1 MAGYVCVS
9 FLFFVS
15 LAYSLYEN
23 LEVRKRI
30 MPITEIEL
38 PHRVKFLS
46 ILDQEGQVDDSLD
59 PQLSEETLVKLYRTM
74 LLARRFD
81 ERMLILQRQ
90 GKIGTFAPIK
100 GQEAQTGV
108 AAALTPE
115 DWIVP
120 SFRETPVEIW
130 RGKPMERVLLAYS
143 GYNEGG
149 VMPDGLNLL
158 PVSVPVG
165 SQMLHAAG
173 IGYGIKYRGQRAVI
187 ATFFGDGATS
197 EGDFHEAMNFA
208 SVYQTPV
215 IFVCQNNHWAISLP
229 RSRQTNSRT
238 LAQKAMAY
246 DMPCLQ
252 VDGNDVFAVYSAAR
266 EAAERARNGGGPTL
280 IEMLT
285 YRMAMHTT
293 ADDPKKYRTEEE
305 VQEWERRDPIARFEK
320 YLRGKEVLNE
330 RKLQSI
336 ADEVKAEIGSAE
348 RRWSELVENGID
360 SLDMFENAY
369 AELTPALRSQREM
382 LKKELEEKAAAGS
395 GEQEA

>member
-1 MAGYVCVS
+1 
-9 FLFFVS
+9 
-15 LAYSLYEN
+15 
-23 LEVRKRI
+23 
-30 MPITEIEL
+30 MPITEIDL
-38 PHRVKFLS
+38 PYRVKMLS

-59 PQLSEETLVKLYRTM
+59 PQLSGETLVKLYRAM
-74 LLARRFD
+74 LLARKFD

-120 SFRETPVEIW
+120 SFRETAVEIW
-130 RGKPMERVLLAYS
+130 RGKPMERVLLFYS

-149 VMPDGLNLL
+149 IMPDGLNLL
-158 PVSVPVG
+158 PLSVPVG
-165 SQMLHAAG
+165 SQMLHAVG

-197 EGDFHEAMNFA
+197 EGDFHEALNFA

-215 IFVCQNNHWAISLP
+215 IFICQNNHWAISLP
-229 RSRQTNSRT
+229 RSKQTNSRT
-238 LAQKAMAY
+238 LAQKAIAY

-252 VDGNDVFAVYSAAR
+252 VDGNDVLAVYSAAGQ
-266 EAAERARNGGGPTL
+266 AAERARKGGGPTL

-293 ADDPKKYRTEEE
+293 ADDPKKYRTPEE
-305 VQEWERRDPIARFEK
+305 VQEWERRDPIARLEK
-320 YLRGKEVLNE
+320 YMRGKEILDE
-330 RKLQSI
+330 RKIQSI
-336 ADEVKAEIGSAE
+336 ADEVKAEINSAE
-348 RRWSELVENGID
+348 RRWSEIVENGID
-360 SLDMFENAY
+360 PLDMFENAY

-382 LKKELEEKAAAGS
+382 LKRELEQKAAAGS
-395 GEQEA
+395 EEQEA